1 MPAQNDSTLAFI
13 SNHLS
18 LSFSCF
24 SHLRL
29 PASLSHVNIPQHA
42 LTLQEVGLRLA
53 VGWCKPWLLS
63 VWLNVCQADEPIS
76 VIYLPQQSLSDN
88 VYIFL
93 LTVMPTF
100 LLLILCVRKRRP
112 PLEIFP
118 CSSKGLGQSSS
129 GVETAFSKLFT
140 RMSAPEKTL
149 LLFFALSLKPR
160 RAMPCI

>member
-1 MPAQNDSTLAFI
+1 MIVPWLFLI

-29 PASLSHVNIPQHA
+29 PCFFISWISPSMP
-42 LTLQEVGLRLA
+42 LTLPEVGLRLA

-63 VWLNVCQADEPIS
+63 VWLDVCQADEPIS
-76 VIYLPQQSLSDN
+76 VIYLPQQSFSDN
-88 VYIFL
+88 LYIFL
-93 LTVMPTF
+93 LTMMPTF

-140 RMSAPEKTL
+140 RMSAPRED
-149 LLFFALSLKPR
+149 FAFILCFILET
-160 RAMPCI
+160 